1 MEAIR
6 SGRIP
11 CLENA
16 VAVLS
21 QIQNDR
27 AVEQGLQVY
36 QCQFFDLVCFPH
48 DPAELSDIHRQAEM
62 AAVDVFIRTS
72 FNDNEQKAQLKLMV
86 LYLTNTKHAQS
97 IKSIRIFFQGLS
109 TIDARTLL
117 DLQSFFSLQNLTIFE
132 VVTMGKNS

>member
-1 MEAIR
+1 MLLSKMRGCFVWFSALCSLAEVYVEAIR

-72 FNDNEQKAQLKLMV
+72 FNDTEQKAQLKLMV

-97 IKSIRIFFQGLS
+97 IKSIRIFFFR
-109 TIDARTLL
+109 A
-117 DLQSFFSLQNLTIFE
+117 
-132 VVTMGKNS
+132 